1 MNLESYLQKR
11 QKLSNEL
18 PQYRNLCLTCR
29 QPQFSCFCSFV
40 QKFDPK
46 IKFMILI
53 HPIEFKR
60 RIATGRMSHLC
71 LQDSEL
77 IIGQNYSEN
86 ESVNQVLK
94 DPHNHCMILYPGR
107 TSTNLTS
114 MSLAERQ
121 ELFPKN
127 KKLVIFVIDGTWA
140 TAGKMVYQSKNLF
153 LLPRFCFTPP
163 APSNFRVRKQPA
175 PGCYST
181 VEAIHHTLELLGPS
195 QGLDLSLKH
204 QDRLLF
210 VFDKMV
216 EKQLEFIDL
225 SRALPRSTTYR
236 RLSQRPA

>member
-1 MNLESYLQKR
+1 MNVETYLQKR
-11 QKLSNEL
+11 QKLSEEL

-29 QPQFSCFCSFV
+29 QPQFSCFCSYV
-40 QKFDPK
+40 QEFDPK

-71 LQDSEL
+71 LQNSEL
-77 IIGQNYSEN
+77 IIGQNYSAN
-86 ESVNQVLK
+86 ESVNQVLQ
-94 DPHNHCMILYPGR
+94 DPFNHCVILYPGR
-107 TSTNLTS
+107 ASTDLTAMEPDARKS
-114 MSLAERQ
+114 
-121 ELFPKN
+121 LFPKN

-140 TAGKMVYQSKNLF
+140 TAGKMVHQSKNLIS
-153 LLPRFCFTPP
+153 LPRFCFTPP

-195 QGLDLSLKH
+195 QGLDLSIKAH
-204 QDRLLF
+204 DRLLF

-216 EKQLEFIDL
+216 EKQLEFIER
-225 SRALPRSTTYR
+225 SRELPRSTTYR